1 MVLAEDTA
9 QVASGE
15 KDGTGT
21 GSTGDT
27 GLLPIMQRGSGSHDI
42 CRLAT
47 ISHATIQAIGM
58 TGPGTQDAVGHD
70 FPEPCGILG
79 SQIARKTDAMLLE
92 TEKGDDITPD
102 TIYNLL
108 TDLSMNSQN
117 TLNIK
122 TAHAGPG

>member
-27 GLLPIMQRGSGSHDI
+27 GLLPIMQRGSGSHNI

-79 SQIARKTDAMLLE
+79 SQIAGNGCYAVGNRKR
-92 TEKGDDITPD
+92 G
-102 TIYNLL
+102 
-108 TDLSMNSQN
+108 
-117 TLNIK
+117 
-122 TAHAGPG
+122 

>member
-1 MVLAEDTA
+1 MFGSDDSSGFPQSDVMVLAEDTA

-27 GLLPIMQRGSGSHDI
+27 GLLPIMQRGSGSHEI

-47 ISHATIQAIGM
+47 ISHATNQAIGM

-79 SQIARKTDAMLLE
+79 SQIAGNGCYAVGNRKR
-92 TEKGDDITPD
+92 G
-102 TIYNLL
+102 
-108 TDLSMNSQN
+108 
-117 TLNIK
+117 
-122 TAHAGPG
+122 